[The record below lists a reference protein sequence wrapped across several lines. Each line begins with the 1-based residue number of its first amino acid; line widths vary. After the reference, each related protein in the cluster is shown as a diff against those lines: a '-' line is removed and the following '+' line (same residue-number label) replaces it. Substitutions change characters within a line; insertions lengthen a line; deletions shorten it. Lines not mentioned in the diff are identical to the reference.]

1 MQRRKILGLGWLTL
15 FGFSALGIVV
25 HLYWLNQPIKTL
37 FEFKWN
43 PGLQLGLGL
52 IGGLFFG
59 FGAWLIIRQKFF
71 KDQRTKYSHLFSG
84 LKLKTFDI
92 WFISFCAGA
101 GEEIFFRGGIQ
112 PWLGVEITAIIFV
125 AVHGYL
131 NPMNWRLSLYGLYM
145 TAVIVLIGYMAQY
158 FGLLT
163 AIIAH
168 MMIDVVLFTRFLEE
182 PQTIHSNLLEIPRE
196 ENNFTTDEA
205 MD

>member
-1 MQRRKILGLGWLTL
+1 MQRKRILLLGWLTL
-15 FGFSALGIVV
+15 VGFSLLGIGI
-25 HLYWLNQPIKTL
+25 HLFWLGKNLPTL
-37 FEFKWN
+37 FEFVWN
-43 PGLQLGLGL
+43 PGIQLALGL
-52 IGGLFFG
+52 ISGLVFG

-71 KDQRTKYSHLFSG
+71 KNQRTKYAHLFSG
-84 LKLKTFDI
+84 LNLKTLDI

-131 NPMNWRLSLYGLYM
+131 NPTNWRLSLYGIYM
-145 TAVIVLIGYMAQY
+145 TGAIIGIGYMAEY

-163 AIIAH
+163 AVVAH

-182 PQTIHSNLLEIPRE
+182 PQTIHSNLLEIPKS
-196 ENNFTTDEA
+196 ENNPAHE
-205 MD
+205 